1 MPFSGGLPDPGI
13 EPVSLMSPALV
24 PPGKLLS
31 CLMHVYYCSL
41 PLLFAELALSC
52 HFPLYLDVTSSE
64 KPSLTTAQKSH
75 AFVLHYI

>member
-41 PLLFAELALSC
+41 PLLF
-52 HFPLYLDVTSSE
+52 DSSGI
-64 KPSLTTAQKSH
+64 KAHGARDRWFTDISQAPRTATGT
-75 AFVLHYI
+75 IM